1 MRGRNIFRRISWN
14 REASSELWNLSGKTP
29 VSGEAMVDRLLN
41 EMLLFYCMIAFVTG
55 VVIAGAT
62 VLG

>member
-1 MRGRNIFRRISWN
+1 
-14 REASSELWNLSGKTP
+14 
-29 VSGEAMVDRLLN
+29 MVDRLLN
-41 EMLLFYCMIAFVTG
+41 EMLLFYCMVAFVTG